1 VSPVDGAGV
10 PRPAAQ
16 RRDPTL
22 CDAFRVVPPES
33 SRFHRAP
40 CLSIRRCVVLDG
52 AVEFERSSDSD
63 VSSTDEPGELVGD
76 SAAMRA
82 LRDEIAAAASSPSTV
97 RITGETGVGKG
108 VVARMLHRLSAR
120 RREPFVHVD
129 CAALS
134 SEIVESELFGH
145 ERGAFTGAHSRRLG
159 RFELAAAGTLFLDE
173 IGDLEARLQAKLLRV
188 LQDRR
193 FERLG
198 GNQTLRMRARIV
210 AATTRDL
217 RRDVADGRFRADLY
231 YRLAVISIDVAPL
244 RDRIGDIPALL
255 SATALRNSGLP
266 AFRLSESALARLSG
280 HDWPGNVREL
290 QNVAERIAVR
300 FPGRRVDAADLD
312 GILDDD
318 VRSQA
323 GTPPSVDA
331 EQIVHALRSTDGNV
345 SQAAQRLGLPRTTL
359 RHRIRRLGIE

>member
-1 VSPVDGAGV
+1 M
-10 PRPAAQ
+10 
-16 RRDPTL
+16 
-22 CDAFRVVPPES
+22 
-33 SRFHRAP
+33 
-40 CLSIRRCVVLDG
+40 
-52 AVEFERSSDSD
+52 EFERSNDRKPPRSGPLRPTIAS
-63 VSSTDEPGELVGD
+63 EELVGS

-82 LRDEIAAAASSPSTV
+82 LRDEIAAASAVDSTI

-108 VVARMLHRLSAR
+108 VVARALHRSSAR
-120 RREPFVHVD
+120 SDEPFVHVD

-145 ERGAFTGAHSRRLG
+145 ERGAFTGAHARRIG

-198 GNQTLRMRARIV
+198 GNQTLRMRARII

-217 RRDVADGRFRADLY
+217 RKEVSAGRFRADLY

-255 SATALRNSGLP
+255 RVSAQRSGALPEFTLSEP
-266 AFRLSESALARLSG
+266 ALVRLSE

-300 FPGRRVDAADLD
+300 FPGRRVEAADLD
-312 GILDDD
+312 GILDDEEP
-318 VRSQA
+318 RHESA
-323 GTPPSVDA
+323 PPPCDG
-331 EQIVHALRSTDGNV
+331 EQIALALRSTGGNV
-345 SQAAQRLGLPRTTL
+345 SQAALRLGLARTTL